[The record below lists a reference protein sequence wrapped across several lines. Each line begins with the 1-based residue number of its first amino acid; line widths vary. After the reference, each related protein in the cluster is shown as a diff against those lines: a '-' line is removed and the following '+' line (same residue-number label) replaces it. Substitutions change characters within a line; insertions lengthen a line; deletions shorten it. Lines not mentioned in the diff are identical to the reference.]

1 LLAFV
6 VLVNFFSFAAI
17 VGQGVGEEEEG
28 EETFLTSSGISGVAV
43 AAVADNVVVAV
54 CSIVSAGIF
63 VRRDLVERSSII
75 GDSSIV
81 FITGD
86 ASSVFATI
94 KGVFGGELV
103 VVLSNT
109 AAAAFLRRFVGRFV
123 VVDIDASS
131 LSELDKDGD
140 VLLAVDVDTRPA
152 LYKRFELQ
160 EYKKIINISF
170 SIN

>member
-1 LLAFV
+1 M
-6 VLVNFFSFAAI
+6 I
-17 VGQGVGEEEEG
+17 VGQGEGEEEEG
-28 EETFLTSSGISGVAV
+28 EKTFLTSSGINGVAV
-43 AAVADNVVVAV
+43 AAAVVDNVVVV
-54 CSIVSAGIF
+54 TCSIESAGIF

-86 ASSVFATI
+86 ASSVFASI

-103 VVLSNT
+103 LVLSNT
-109 AAAAFLRRFVGRFV
+109 AAAAATVFLRRFVGRFV

-152 LYKRFELQ
+152 LYRRFELQ
-160 EYKKIINISF
+160 KYKKK
-170 SIN
+170 